1 MCKWYTFSNSKINSW
16 ESGGNTLTVIKNKDI
31 LKVIGERI
39 QKARN
44 EKGYT
49 QEYVA
54 EKIDKSIDILRSVEN
69 GRSVGSVETLLN
81 ICNILEITFDYIFI
95 DLLDKKGEI
104 LDNKLYKD
112 FQDLNLEQKGL
123 VNAMIEYMKKNN

>member
-1 MCKWYTFSNSKINSW
+1 M
-16 ESGGNTLTVIKNKDI
+16 TVIKKKDI
-31 LKVIGERI
+31 LKTIGNKV
-39 QKARN
+39 QQARR

-54 EKIDKSIDILRSVEN
+54 EKIDKSVDILRSIEN

-81 ICNILEITFDYIFI
+81 ICNILDITLDYIFI
-95 DLLDKKGEI
+95 DLLDKKNEI

-112 FQDLNLEQKGL
+112 FQELNLE
-123 VNAMIEYMKKNN
+123 

>member
-1 MCKWYTFSNSKINSW
+1 M
-16 ESGGNTLTVIKNKDI
+16 TVIKNKDI

-54 EKIDKSIDILRSVEN
+54 EKIDKSIDILRSIEN

-81 ICNILEITFDYIFI
+81 ICNILEITLDYIFI
-95 DLLDKKGEI
+95 DLLHKKGEV
-104 LDNKLYKD
+104 LDNKLYQN
-112 FQDLNLEQKGL
+112 FHELTLEQKEL
-123 VNAMIEYMKKNN
+123 INVIIEHMKKN

>member
-1 MCKWYTFSNSKINSW
+1 M
-16 ESGGNTLTVIKNKDI
+16 GVIKNKDI
-31 LKVIGERI
+31 LRVIGNRI

-44 EKGYT
+44 DKGYT

-54 EKIDKSIDILRSVEN
+54 EKIDKSVDILRSIEN

-81 ICNILEITFDYIFI
+81 LCNILGITLDYIFS

-104 LDNKLYKD
+104 LDNKLYED
-112 FQDLNLEQKGL
+112 FQNLTLEQKEL
-123 VNAMIEYMKKNN
+123 VNAMIEHMKNSK

>member
-1 MCKWYTFSNSKINSW
+1 MNKNNTIINVEYKTHKNKSFCYINFNHFLQESSNDILFLIVKQTVKRWGIK
-16 ESGGNTLTVIKNKDI
+16 LTVIKNKDI

-44 EKGYT
+44 KKGYT

-54 EKIDKSIDILRSVEN
+54 EKIDKSVDILRSIEN

-81 ICNILEITFDYIFI
+81 LCNVLEVTLDYI
-95 DLLDKKGEI
+95 L
-104 LDNKLYKD
+104 KL
-112 FQDLNLEQKGL
+112 F
-123 VNAMIEYMKKNN
+123 

>member
-1 MCKWYTFSNSKINSW
+1 
-16 ESGGNTLTVIKNKDI
+16 LAVIKNKDI
-31 LKVIGERI
+31 LKVIGDRI
-39 QKARN
+39 QKARI

-54 EKIDKSIDILRSVEN
+54 EQIDKSIDILRSIEN

-81 ICNILEITFDYIFI
+81 ICNILEITLDYIFI

-104 LDNKLYKD
+104 LDNNLYNDFKKLTV
-112 FQDLNLEQKGL
+112 EQKEL
-123 VNAMIEYMKKNN
+123 LNVIIKHMKKNNKNK